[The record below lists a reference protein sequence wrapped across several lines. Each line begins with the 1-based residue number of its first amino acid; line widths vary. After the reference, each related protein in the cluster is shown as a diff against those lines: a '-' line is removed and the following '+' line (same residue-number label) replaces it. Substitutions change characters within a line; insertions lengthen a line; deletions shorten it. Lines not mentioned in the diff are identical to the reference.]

1 MIGLREEKGLSMY
14 KIIMTHNRPWTKRE
28 LLLFIVLFVLVT
40 SVLVRLFKKKR
51 IVLSQVFAGELLFIY
66 IMIVLASTVFTR
78 TPKGMRSCKLV
89 PFWSWLEAA
98 SGNRGY
104 LKEIVLNIIL
114 FLPAGILLPFVFCKK
129 ILFRYA
135 FMAGVFFSFVIEC
148 SQLILCRGLFE
159 WDDMIDNTIGAVT
172 GCMISNYIIKKLGKD
187 EKSKLEDDDFDFAS
201 PM

>member
-14 KIIMTHNRPWTKRE
+14 EIIMTHNRPWTIRE
-28 LLLFIVLFVLVT
+28 VLIFVILFVLVT

-51 IVLSQVFAGELLFIY
+51 IVLSQVFVGELLFIY

-78 TPKGMRSCKLV
+78 TSNGMQLCKLV

-172 GCMISNYIIKKLGKD
+172 GCMISNYIIKKFGKD

-201 PM
+201 SM

>member
-1 MIGLREEKGLSMY
+1 MY

-51 IVLSQVFAGELLFIY
+51 IVLSQVFVGELLFIY

-78 TPKGMRSCKLV
+78 TSNGMQLCKLV

-114 FLPAGILLPFVFCKK
+114 FLPAGILFPFVWGKK
-129 ILFRYA
+129 ILLRYA
-135 FMAGVFFSFVIEC
+135 FMAGVSFSFVIEC

-159 WDDMIDNTIGAVT
+159 WDDMIDNTIGAVI
-172 GCMISNYIIKKLGKD
+172 GCMISNYIIKKFGKD

-201 PM
+201 SM

>member
-1 MIGLREEKGLSMY
+1 MY

-51 IVLSQVFAGELLFIY
+51 IVLSQVFVGELLFIY

-78 TPKGMRSCKLV
+78 TSNGMQLCKLV

-114 FLPAGILLPFVFCKK
+114 FLPAGILFPFVWGKK
-129 ILFRYA
+129 ILLRYA
-135 FMAGVFFSFVIEC
+135 FMAGVSFSFVIEC

-159 WDDMIDNTIGAVT
+159 WDDMIDNTIGAVI
-172 GCMISNYIIKKLGKD
+172 GCIISNFIIKNR
-187 EKSKLEDDDFDFAS
+187 EKAKRLR
-201 PM
+201 

>member
-1 MIGLREEKGLSMY
+1 MY

-78 TPKGMRSCKLV
+78 TSNGMQLCKLV
-89 PFWSWLEAA
+89 PFWSWLEAT

-114 FLPAGILLPFVFCKK
+114 FLPAGILFPFVWGKK
-129 ILFRYA
+129 ILLRYA
-135 FMAGVFFSFVIEC
+135 FMAGVSFSFVIEC

-159 WDDMIDNTIGAVT
+159 WDDMIDNTIGAVI
-172 GCMISNYIIKKLGKD
+172 GCMISNYIIKKFGKD

-201 PM
+201 SM